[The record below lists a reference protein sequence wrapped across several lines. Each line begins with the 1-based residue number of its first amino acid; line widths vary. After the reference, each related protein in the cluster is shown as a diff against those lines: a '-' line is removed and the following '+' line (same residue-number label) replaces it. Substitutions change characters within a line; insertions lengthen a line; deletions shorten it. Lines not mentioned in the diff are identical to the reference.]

1 MVSRYGELW
10 QVVLP
15 LSKSPYLG
23 TFAKGSNRIKKEREL
38 NDNEQLLHGISYD
51 TMHTANTHIYVSNE
65 LEEEVSPKVGREKVR
80 LNATCTSFKEAYKEA
95 INAW

>member
-1 MVSRYGELW
+1 MVSHYGESW

-38 NDNEQLLHGISYD
+38 NDNERLFPMYRACIIVVTYMGSRMTLCIQQIPTYMYL
-51 TMHTANTHIYVSNE
+51 AN
-65 LEEEVSPKVGREKVR
+65 
-80 LNATCTSFKEAYKEA
+80 
-95 INAW
+95 

>member
-1 MVSRYGELW
+1 LHHSGYV
-10 QVVLP
+10 
-15 LSKSPYLG
+15 
-23 TFAKGSNRIKKEREL
+23 
-38 NDNEQLLHGISYD
+38 HGISCD